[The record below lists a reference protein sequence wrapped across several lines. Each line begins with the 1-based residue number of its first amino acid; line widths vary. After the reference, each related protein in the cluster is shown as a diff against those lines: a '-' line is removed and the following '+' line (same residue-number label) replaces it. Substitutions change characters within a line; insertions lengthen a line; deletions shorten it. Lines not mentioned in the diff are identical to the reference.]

1 MIILDGKK
9 VSSQQKNKMK
19 EHITELKNKYN
30 VPLKLAIVL
39 VGDNDASRVYVRNK
53 IKACEYVGISTV
65 LIKKDENIKET
76 ELLEIVSELNNDISV
91 HGIIVQLPLPK
102 HINEQV
108 VINAISNKKDVD
120 GFGIENK
127 GKLLSGLNCLNSA
140 TPEGIINLLDYYNI
154 DVEGRH
160 AVVVGRSNIVGKPVA
175 LLLLQRNATVTI
187 AHSKTIDLENIT
199 KQADILV
206 VAVGKANFIKE
217 DMVKKDAV
225 VIDVGINR
233 SSEGLCGDVDFENV
247 SKKASYITPVPGGV
261 GPLTITSLLNN
272 TIKAYENIME
282 NK

>member
-19 EHITELKNKYN
+19 EYIKELKTRYN
-30 VPLKLAIVL
+30 VTIKLAIVL

-65 LIKKDENIKET
+65 LIKKDENIKEP
-76 ELLEIVSELNNDISV
+76 ELLDIVSELNNDISV

-187 AHSKTIDLENIT
+187 AHSKTKDLKNIT

-272 TIKAYENIME
+272 TIKAYENIMN

>member
-30 VPLKLAIVL
+30 VTLKLAIVL
-39 VGDNDASRVYVRNK
+39 VGDNDASRIYVRNK

-76 ELLEIVSELNNDISV
+76 ELLDIVSKLNYDISV

-127 GKLLSGLNCLNSA
+127 GKLLSGLTCLNSA

-187 AHSKTIDLENIT
+187 AHSKTIDLKNIT

-206 VAVGKANFIKE
+206 VAVGKANFIKA

-233 SSEGLCGDVDFENV
+233 SSEGICGDVDFENV

-272 TIKAYENIME
+272 TIKAYENLMK